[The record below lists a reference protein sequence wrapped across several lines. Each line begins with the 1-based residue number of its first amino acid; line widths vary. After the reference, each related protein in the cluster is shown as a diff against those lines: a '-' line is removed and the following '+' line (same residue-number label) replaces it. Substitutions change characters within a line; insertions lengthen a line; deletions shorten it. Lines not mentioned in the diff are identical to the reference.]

1 MTVRSYLDELAW
13 RGLLFQYTEGVREML
28 AAGSIVAYCG
38 FDPTARSL
46 HVGNLIP
53 VMGLAHLQRAGH
65 RPIVLVGGGTGMIG
79 DPSGRASERQLNS
92 LEVVEEN
99 VRGIRHQLERFLD
112 FSGPLGALM
121 RNNAEW
127 LMNLGAIEFMRDVG
141 KHFTVN
147 YMIAKDSVKS
157 RLDSGISYTEFS
169 YMLLQAFDFLELHK
183 REGVRMQIGGSDQ
196 WGNITAGVELIRR
209 AAGVEAHCVT
219 LPLVTTASGAK
230 FGKSEAGAVWLD
242 PSLTSPYK
250 FYQFWINTDDRDVGK
265 YLRYFTLLSR
275 EGIEALEAAAIE
287 RPESREAQRAL
298 ATEVTTRVHGA
309 EAARDAA
316 DASRLVFD
324 RAADPRQFASTV
336 LESLTQELPSAAV
349 DLRTSNGV
357 ATDGASA
364 SVTTADGSAATI
376 PLRNGSDGAGVDV
389 LDAFLVTGLVKS
401 KGDARRLLQ
410 QGGLYAN
417 GEKLSPEKS
426 VLAASGAIHGQYYV
440 LRKGAREIAILR
452 VFGPGSIDSPDRVER
467 ERQENAA
474 AAERARSIG
483 ELGHHIYN
491 PHDPT

>member
-28 AAGSIVAYCG
+28 AKGSIVAYCG

-324 RAADPRQFASTV
+324 RSADPRQFASTV

-357 ATDGASA
+357 A
-364 SVTTADGSAATI
+364 SVTTADGSAVTI
-376 PLRNGSDGAGVDV
+376 PLKNGSDGAGVDV
-389 LDAFLVTGLVKS
+389 LDAFVVTGLVKS

-417 GEKLSPEKS
+417 GEKLSPEKG
-426 VLAASGAIHGQYYV
+426 VLAPSGAIHGQFYV
-440 LRKGAREIAILR
+440 LRKGAREIAIVRLA
-452 VFGPGSIDSPDRVER
+452 S
-467 ERQENAA
+467 
-474 AAERARSIG
+474 
-483 ELGHHIYN
+483 
-491 PHDPT
+491 